1 MKHGYTIGF
10 DAHEANSNNTDLG
23 NYSRFII
30 ESLATAT
37 PRNSYVRLYV
47 GHRAPNAEYERLA
60 EQPNIESME
69 PDGLMW
75 RKMPQLWRRIRL
87 AADAK
92 RGDVALFHGLT
103 GVLPYGLSRRN
114 IRSVVTIHDLAF
126 LHLHS
131 YYNPLER
138 AWLRA
143 TTLDVLL
150 RADRIVA
157 VSNFVKRDIVRLF
170 AIDPDKIDVIYRGC
184 SPAFATIPDEE
195 QCQRIMSRYS
205 LPKEYILTVGT
216 QSERK
221 NTRLIIEAM
230 SKLGGDKHLVIV
242 GRGTGN
248 STQLQH
254 RINSLGLENRVH
266 MLHGVA
272 SDDLPAIYR
281 TAKLFVYASLY
292 EGFAQSI
299 VEALTMGTPVIATRG
314 SSHEEAGGTES
325 IYVSAKSHEELAE
338 AMMRILGDEELHQR
352 MSVAGRE
359 YASRFRSEVIA
370 YNLLNCYRRIGIDLT
385 W

>member
-1 MKHGYTIGF
+1 
-10 DAHEANSNNTDLG
+10 
-23 NYSRFII
+23 
-30 ESLATAT
+30 
-37 PRNSYVRLYV
+37 
-47 GHRAPNAEYERLA
+47 
-60 EQPNIESME
+60 
-69 PDGLMW
+69 
-75 RKMPQLWRRIRL
+75 
-87 AADAK
+87 
-92 RGDVALFHGLT
+92 
-103 GVLPYGLSRRN
+103 
-114 IRSVVTIHDLAF
+114 
-126 LHLHS
+126 
-131 YYNPLER
+131 
-138 AWLRA
+138 
-143 TTLDVLL
+143 
-150 RADRIVA
+150 
-157 VSNFVKRDIVRLF
+157 
-170 AIDPDKIDVIYRGC
+170 
-184 SPAFATIPDEE
+184 
-195 QCQRIMSRYS
+195 
-205 LPKEYILTVGT
+205 
-216 QSERK
+216 
-221 NTRLIIEAM
+221 M

-281 TAKLFVYASLY
+281 MAKLFVYASLY

-338 AMMRILGDEELHQR
+338 AMMRVLGDEELHQR